1 MLRQSL
7 LWKACIKSHVAY
19 LQNYLS
25 DFLGESGYGG
35 TRSRDYFKMDF
46 LGYEKADCGGS
57 KEVPYGLCKSAVRS
71 SVWICM
77 DTIRQKIARHT
88 NNRPET
94 RRHIL
99 YNLRW
104 AIKALIK
111 TLYRFAVNRQLSCLT
126 PLVLFARKFANN
138 WLLHLTTKKSLHA
151 CSVYQSHCTECHRQ
165 KI

>member
-1 MLRQSL
+1 MWHICRITCLIFLASPDTAEPGRVTILKWIFLDTKKLTVEGQR
-7 LWKACIKSHVAY
+7 KSHTAY
-19 LQNYLS
+19 VNRLS
-25 DFLGESGYGG
+25 DPLYES
-35 TRSRDYFKMDF
+35 
-46 LGYEKADCGGS
+46 A
-57 KEVPYGLCKSAVRS
+57 
-71 SVWICM
+71 W
-77 DTIRQKIARHT
+77 IRQKISRHT

-104 AIKALIK
+104 AIKAWIK
-111 TLYRFAVNRQLSCLT
+111 TLYRFAVDRQLSCLT